1 MPRLTKHA
9 TTFAHRDAIRANCL
23 NRSEPW
29 ADSPRPE
36 DEFKQKLMLIEAVVT
51 DNYIDGSDPVLYVR
65 SHDGRNWTVELG
77 RRPQNERLGL
87 TGAAAMP
94 GDRIRVV
101 GRRTRVFGEYRIKAV
116 RLTIGDRTYR
126 LHSPRL
132 S

>member
-9 TTFAHRDAIRANCL
+9 VTHAHQDAIRANCL
-23 NRSEPW
+23 NRLEEWP
-29 ADSPRPE
+29 DSPEPE

-51 DNYIDGSDPVLYVR
+51 DNYIDGSDPLLYVR
-65 SHDGRNWTVELG
+65 GHDGRNWAVELG
-77 RRPQNERLGL
+77 TRSHNERLGL

-101 GRRTRVFGEYRIKAV
+101 GRRTRLFGEYRIKAV
-116 RLTIGDRTYR
+116 RLSIGDRTYR
-126 LHSPRL
+126 LHSPAP